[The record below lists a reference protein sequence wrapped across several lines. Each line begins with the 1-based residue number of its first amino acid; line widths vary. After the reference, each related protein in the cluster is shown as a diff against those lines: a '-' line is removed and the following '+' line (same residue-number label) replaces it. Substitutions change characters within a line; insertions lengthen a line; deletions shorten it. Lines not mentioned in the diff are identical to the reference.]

1 MINIISS
8 VQAVQMTV
16 EDDLLELVEKGSR
29 LLENVQEN
37 LSHIE
42 GSKKFENK
50 VHSEVKFLR

>member
-1 MINIISS
+1 
-8 VQAVQMTV
+8 MTV